1 MPKLIFRVNADTS
14 PVKKFRTEIEQI
26 EKTMLR
32 IKGENFSFDHWVK
45 EFERL
50 KTELEKKREQ
60 IDRIKRI
67 FLQLTPFGRKVNLI
81 R

>member
-1 MPKLIFRVNADTS
+1 MPKLVFRVDADTS

-26 EKTMLR
+26 EKTMVR

-50 KTELEKKREQ
+50 KTELEKKRAQ
-60 IDRIKRI
+60 IDSIKKDI
-67 FLQLTPFGRKVNLI
+67 LTVNPI
-81 R
+81 WEKNKFD